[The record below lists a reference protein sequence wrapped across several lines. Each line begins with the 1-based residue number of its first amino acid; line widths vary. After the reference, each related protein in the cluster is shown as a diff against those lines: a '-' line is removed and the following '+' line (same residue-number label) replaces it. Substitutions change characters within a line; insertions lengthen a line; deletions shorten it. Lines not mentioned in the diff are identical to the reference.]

1 MAENSQL
8 SDETKKN
15 TTDTSSTDAS
25 SAVIGNHE
33 NAVVPHKISNHD
45 KLVQTMVMVDGEWIN
60 VNDTNDQANMKE
72 DMHKVN
78 KKVVEAQKGIV
89 EAKNTA
95 DSAVKYADSA
105 VSACAPGMGIS

>member
-1 MAENSQL
+1 MTENNQL
-8 SDETKKN
+8 SDEAKN
-15 TTDTSSTDAS
+15 NSTDTSSTDVS

-89 EAKNTA
+89 EANRVG
-95 DSAVKYADSA
+95 DN
-105 VSACAPGMGIS
+105 